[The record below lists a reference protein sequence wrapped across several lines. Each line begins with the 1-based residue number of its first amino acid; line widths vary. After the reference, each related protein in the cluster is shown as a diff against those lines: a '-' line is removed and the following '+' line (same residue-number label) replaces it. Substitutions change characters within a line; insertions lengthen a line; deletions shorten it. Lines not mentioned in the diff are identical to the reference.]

1 MCDWWLMAVTDGRR
15 RKDPTQSSCGN
26 CSPEFDLIFK
36 LVKNVPFLLSQ
47 VCVVFVLKETLPE
60 KNTSHTPLHVIW
72 AISLFKSVKIKK
84 GGHTA
89 HPAHQF
95 WQLFHFWKM
104 SKSIW
109 AEWAWNKRSF
119 FSGKISFFGVQ
130 GLGLIRITING
141 ASLCTFY
148 ESCQGSCKV
157 SFATFAAR
165 LSKNQEIRS

>member
-1 MCDWWLMAVTDGRR
+1 MGRR
-15 RKDPTQSSCGN
+15 RKDPTKSRCGN
-26 CSPEFDLIFK
+26 CLPEFDLIFK
-36 LVKNVPFLLSQ
+36 LVKNVQFLLSQ
-47 VCVVFVLKETLPE
+47 VYVVSVLKETILPE
-60 KNTSHTPLHVIW
+60 KNSSHTPLHVIW
-72 AISLFKSVKIKK
+72 AISLSKNVKIKK

-95 WQLFHFWKM
+95 WQHFHFWKM

-130 GLGLIRITING
+130 GLGSIRITING

-148 ESCQGSCKV
+148 ESCQGSSKV
-157 SFATFAAR
+157 SFATIAAR
-165 LSKNQEIRS
+165 LSQNQEIRS

>member
-1 MCDWWLMAVTDGRR
+1 MINGGDGWAEEERSHTIQLWELFAR
-15 RKDPTQSSCGN
+15 VWPDFQTCKECAISSQSSMCCV
-26 CSPEFDLIFK
+26 CSKRNPPRK
-36 LVKNVPFLLSQ
+36 K
-47 VCVVFVLKETLPE
+47 
-60 KNTSHTPLHVIW
+60 TSHTPLHVIW

-119 FSGKISFFGVQ
+119 FSGKISFLGVQ
-130 GLGLIRITING
+130 GLGSRRITING

-148 ESCQGSCKV
+148 ESCQGSSKV
-157 SFATFAAR
+157 SFATIAAR
-165 LSKNQEIRS
+165 LSQNQETRS